1 MCCDRPPKCEAVC
14 QSGSDLDG
22 NMSTLD
28 AQSSGPAFHRHN
40 INTGTRTEAI
50 ANNNIFLLLSLRA
63 IEAGEGGGEGETAS
77 TLKRI
82 ISFTAAFIIFQ
93 SFQAD
98 GATQLLDSS
107 NLLDS

>member
-63 IEAGEGGGEGETAS
+63 IEAGEGGGGGGNGFNSETNHFIY
-77 TLKRI
+77 R
-82 ISFTAAFIIFQ
+82 SFYHFPIVSSRWRYSIARFLEFI
-93 SFQAD
+93 
-98 GATQLLDSS
+98 G
-107 NLLDS
+107 